1 VPRWDLDAATPTAR
15 DVTES
20 GVEMVAHDGLR
31 FAPPAT
37 MLHRSRGSTLSAL
50 AFVCSFLPAC
60 LDGKGEEDDVPTDG
74 DGKDDSQRRPTD
86 HGDLAFATPAIEALS
101 DTAKFHAWQFELS
114 GDAEIDTSTT
124 YAVLG
129 QRRVDTVLYLY
140 KEGPTGWGSYIA
152 RNDDDGAR
160 VYSRVKR
167 TLGAGRYR
175 VLVKGFA
182 STTRGKF
189 AVKVDCDGAGCTPVA
204 AGGCLFG
211 DNYQGAFETGAL
223 TPLETQVLS
232 LAHPERISPFDHD
245 RIVRAVQQSSHT
257 DVTTWQEA
265 LGRVD
270 GDEIHRT
277 FFVEPGGRRM
287 FVAYEYGAGDNSY
300 GAFFDHNGNTLV
312 ASIHDGDLE
321 GCSVEAET
329 CLLAETYPEVRADP
343 AYSVSSDRYITAAN
357 QLEPLETAQALA
369 TFRAIYGDV
378 ADVAAGL
385 ALVDDGSLRFTSVVH
400 NATYTELVAVE
411 FGAGSTSVGR
421 LYYGMSLQVAARIS
435 DSTIE
440 ACNLFAARSP
450 GEAAAGESCRAGS
463 DCAPGLQC
471 EGRFA
476 NAGTCVMPGNPPG
489 EGNEC
494 ASDAAC
500 GNPGLVCG
508 GVTRGFG
515 LCRPAWMRATFADPT
530 SAAVPDGGTLVRAI
544 AARGLATV
552 DTDVVLSLRVAHPRA
567 SQLRIT
573 LTNPAG
579 TEVLVHD
586 GVAANN
592 GAPLVLTAK
601 PILGFSGDESVNGE
615 WTLRVTDRTSGQIG
629 TLESWQLTLT
639 SRWD

>member
-1 VPRWDLDAATPTAR
+1 MVATSGPQFAPTALVMYR
-15 DVTES
+15 P
-20 GVEMVAHDGLR
+20 H
-31 FAPPAT
+31 
-37 MLHRSRGSTLSAL
+37 GSTLTAL
-50 AFVCSFLPAC
+50 ALVLSLLPAC

-86 HGDLAFATPAIEALS
+86 HGDLPFATPAIETLS
-101 DTAKFHAWQFELS
+101 DAAKFHAWQFELS
-114 GDAEIDTSTT
+114 GDADIDASTT

-182 STTRGKF
+182 STTRGRF
-189 AVKVDCDGAGCTPVA
+189 AVKVDCDGAGCAPVV

-211 DNYQGAFETGAL
+211 DSYQGAFETDAL
-223 TPLETQVLS
+223 TPQDTQVLS
-232 LAHPERISPFDHD
+232 LVHPERISPFDHD
-245 RIVRAVQQSSHT
+245 RILRAVQQSSHT

-270 GDEIHRT
+270 GGEINRT
-277 FFVEPGGRRM
+277 FFVEPAGRRT

-300 GAFFDHNGNTLV
+300 GAFFDHHSGALV

-321 GCSVEAET
+321 GCAVAAET
-329 CLLAETYPEVRADP
+329 CLLADTYPEVRADP
-343 AYSVSSDRYITAAN
+343 AYGVSADRYITTAS
-357 QLEPLETAQALA
+357 QLEPLEASQALA

-385 ALVDDGSLRFTSVVH
+385 AMIDAGSLRFTNVLH
-400 NATYTELVAVE
+400 LATSTDLVAVE
-411 FGAGSTSVGR
+411 FGAGDTSVGR

-440 ACNLFAARSP
+440 ACNWFAARAP
-450 GEAAAGESCRAGS
+450 GQAGAGETCRAAT
-463 DCAPGLQC
+463 DCTAGLRC
-471 EGRFA
+471 EGFFA
-476 NAGTCVMPGNPPG
+476 NAGTCVTPGNPPG

-494 ASDAAC
+494 TSDAAC
-500 GNPGLVCG
+500 GNAGLVCAG
-508 GVTRGFG
+508 ATRGYG
-515 LCRPAWMRATFADPT
+515 LCRPSWMRATFTDAT
-530 SAAVPDGGTLVRAI
+530 SAPVPDGGSVVRSI

-552 DTDVVLSLRVAHPRA
+552 DTDVVISLRVAHPRA

-579 TEVLVHD
+579 NEVLVHD

-615 WTLRVTDRTSGQIG
+615 WTLRVTDRTSGQVG
-629 TLESWQLTLT
+629 TLEGWQLTLT
-639 SRWD
+639 SRYD